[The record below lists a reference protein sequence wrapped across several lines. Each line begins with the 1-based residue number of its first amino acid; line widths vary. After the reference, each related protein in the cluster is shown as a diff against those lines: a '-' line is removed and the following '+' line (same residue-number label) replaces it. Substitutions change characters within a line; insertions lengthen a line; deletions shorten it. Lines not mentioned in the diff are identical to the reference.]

1 MVKKLWILT
10 VLLLLSSTTFSQKD
24 TSKICF
30 EYKIAKRIA
39 VDLVKGDSAIAE
51 LKLTKDL
58 VNQLN
63 EKISYKDSV
72 IKVYIKKEINYK
84 AQIDNYSKITNK
96 QKDII
101 VGLEGDVTKLERK
114 NKNLKKGLKLLGG
127 GFLATVTT
135 ILILTSL
142 K

>member
-72 IKVYIKKEINYK
+72 IKVYIKKETNYK

-114 NKNLKKGLKLLGG
+114 NKNLKKGLKFLGG